1 MPIEQNLQQVEK
13 DGTTKEEFTVSF
25 TNGAL
30 EQLRDLKAFL
40 KAPDELT
47 VVKLGISILQK
58 AKEENHGEQ
67 K

>member
-1 MPIEQNLQQVEK
+1 MPVEQNFQKIER
-13 DGTTKEEFTVSF
+13 DGTTKEEFTVAF

-30 EQLRDLKAFL
+30 EQLRDLKKFL
-40 KAPDELT
+40 NAPDELT

-58 AKEENHGEQ
+58 AKEEKYGEQ